1 MPSSRIKM
9 VVTDMDGTLLNS
21 KHEVSSRFFELFHIL
36 NAQGI
41 QFVAASGRQY
51 GSMISKLG
59 SIQEELIIIA
69 ENGAYVRRQEEELL
83 LTPVNKSQI
92 DRVLNA
98 TLHLD
103 RANPVL
109 CSKHNA
115 YVQSD
120 DPAFIELLKEYYSG
134 FELVED
140 AYAVQDQILKV
151 AVHHPENSER
161 YIFPAVENFEPEM
174 KVKVSG
180 NHWVDISH
188 PDANKGQA
196 LRFVMA
202 QQGILPEELL
212 VFGDYNNDLEML
224 EMAHHSYAMANAHPR
239 VKEVANYTTSSND
252 EFGVER
258 VLESLLTEIS

>member
-21 KHEVSSRFFELFHIL
+21 RHEVSNRFFELFHAL
-36 NAQGI
+36 HAKGV

-51 GSMISKLG
+51 GSMLSKLY

-83 LTPVNKSQI
+83 ITPVDKPQI
-92 DRVLNA
+92 DRVLNR
-98 TLHLD
+98 TLPLD

-109 CSKHNA
+109 CSKDNA
-115 YVQSD
+115 YVQSN
-120 DPAFIELLKEYYSG
+120 DPEFIELLKEYYSG
-134 FELVED
+134 FELVEN
-140 AYAVQDQILKV
+140 AYTVEDQILKV

-161 YIFPAVENFEPEM
+161 FVYPSVESFEPEM

-196 LRFVMA
+196 LSFVMA
-202 QQGILPEELL
+202 QLGIQPEELL

-224 EMAHHSYAMANAHPR
+224 ELAHHSYAMANAHPK
-239 VKEVANYTTSSND
+239 VKEVANYTTRSND

-258 VLESLLTEIS
+258 VLESLLQEIS